1 MLPREFEPD
10 PPQARRVSVPPVA
23 TCRVRPLPL
32 LYTWCPSFV
41 SLQEKPHA
49 TDGQQSVAYWVRL
62 LIVEGQAQKAEPDDG
77 PEFLGEIAKQR
88 LPIVIPPQR
97 FRHADQRVV
106 ARSD

>member
-1 MLPREFEPD
+1 MWWRQRL
-10 PPQARRVSVPPVA
+10 ARSLEHVPLH
-23 TCRVRPLPL
+23 RM
-32 LYTWCPSFV
+32 
-41 SLQEKPHA
+41 
-49 TDGQQSVAYWVRL
+49 RL

-106 ARSD
+106 ARGG